1 MWFAVGSGVAAVAA
15 IGAYVLSDDSSGPN
29 HAPGVKET
37 DAKREQKARNE
48 RDVGNGIGRPQSVQ
62 MPSVTFEMQS
72 VN

>member
-1 MWFAVGSGVAAVAA
+1 MWFAVGAGVAAVAA

-37 DAKREQKARNE
+37 DAKREEKAINE
-48 RDVGNGIGRPQSVQ
+48 RDVGNGIGRPSVQ